1 MPVTDIS
8 YLSTS
13 DIQSMEILKDASAS
27 AIYGSRG
34 ANGVILITTQREPFG
49 KPTVTFN
56 AYWGTSKLLNNL
68 DLLTGSEWY
77 DLQSAINKVRAAEGV
92 NELNLKLVDRNTS
105 TDWMKAISRSAF
117 MQDYSIGISAG
128 KADDYKYN
136 LGANYLKQEGTIK
149 KTNYERINLRL
160 NSEKTVIKDHFVVG
174 TNLSIAKSNSAG
186 INEYNNSG
194 LYDADYGVISNA
206 IRVEPVVPAQKA
218 DGTYELLAL
227 HRLLQSAGRYRL

>member
-1 MPVTDIS
+1 MASALQGLASGVSVTSNSGSPGSSSTIRIRGVGTVNDAEPLYVVDGMPVTDIS

-34 ANGVILITTQREPFG
+34 ANGVILITTQKGAVG

-68 DLLTGSEWY
+68 DLLTGPEWY

-105 TDWMKAISRSAF
+105 TDWMKALSLIHIS
-117 MQDYSIGISAG
+117 
-128 KADDYKYN
+128 
-136 LGANYLKQEGTIK
+136 
-149 KTNYERINLRL
+149 
-160 NSEKTVIKDHFVVG
+160 
-174 TNLSIAKSNSAG
+174 
-186 INEYNNSG
+186 
-194 LYDADYGVISNA
+194 
-206 IRVEPVVPAQKA
+206 EP
-218 DGTYELLAL
+218 TR
-227 HRLLQSAGRYRL
+227 H